1 MSDKKSLHIC
11 HLYYDILSLYGDNGN
26 IRAMENRLAWRGVDS
41 KITRLSFGQVDTSED
56 FDIIFIGGGQDFEQE
71 LLIKD
76 LFAYKAD
83 WLKNEIEKGTVI
95 LGICGGYQM
104 LGKYYE
110 AADGTRVDFLGGIDV
125 YTTASDK
132 RMIGNFIY
140 EYSKKNGETFPI
152 VGFENHNGQTWL
164 GAGVKPMGKIIKGYG
179 NNGEDGTEGARYKN
193 VFATYSHG
201 PLLPKNVRITD
212 ELLEIAYKRKYNG
225 ELPILE
231 HEMEDA
237 ALNDMKKQLGMKY
250 DYNTMNVD

>member
-1 MSDKKSLHIC
+1 MEKSLSVC
-11 HLYYDILSLYGDNGN
+11 HLYYDILNLYGDNGN
-26 IRAMENRLAWRGVDS
+26 IRTMEKRLAWRG
-41 KITRLSFGQVDTSED
+41 IGCQVDKVSVGEID
-56 FDIIFIGGGQDFEQE
+56 RSKEYDIIFIGGGQDFGQE
-71 LLIKD
+71 LLVKD
-76 LFAYKAD
+76 PFRYKSE
-83 WLKNEIEKGTVI
+83 WLIGEIEKGTVV

-132 RMIGNFIY
+132 RMIGNFVY
-140 EYSKKNGETFPI
+140 EYEKENGETFPI

-164 GAGVKPMGKIIKGYG
+164 GEAVKPMGKIIKGYG

-201 PLLPKNVRITD
+201 PLLPKNARIAD
-212 ELLEIAYKRKYNG
+212 ELLSIAYERKFG
-225 ELPILE
+225 ETLPPLE

-237 ALNDMKKQLGMKY
+237 ALNDIQKQLGC
-250 DYNTMNVD
+250 

>member
-1 MSDKKSLHIC
+1 MEKSLRVC
-11 HLYYDILSLYGDNGN
+11 HLYYDILNLYGDNGN
-26 IRAMENRLAWRGVDS
+26 IRTMEKRLAWRGIGCQVD
-41 KITRLSFGQVDTSED
+41 KVSFGEIDRSKEY
-56 FDIIFIGGGQDFEQE
+56 DIIFIGGGQDFEQE
-71 LLIKD
+71 LLVKD
-76 LFAYKAD
+76 LFQYKSE
-83 WLKNEIEKGTVI
+83 WLIGEIEKGTVV

-132 RMIGNFIY
+132 RMIGNFVY
-140 EYSKKNGETFPI
+140 EYEKENGETFPI

-164 GAGVKPMGKIIKGYG
+164 GEAVKPMGKIIKGYG

-201 PLLPKNVRITD
+201 PLLPKNARIAD
-212 ELLEIAYKRKYNG
+212 ELLSIAYERKFG
-225 ELPILE
+225 ETLPPLE

-237 ALNDMKKQLGMKY
+237 ALNDIQKQLGC
-250 DYNTMNVD
+250 

>member
-1 MSDKKSLHIC
+1 MEKSLSVC
-11 HLYYDILSLYGDNGN
+11 HLYYDILNLYGDNGN
-26 IRAMENRLAWRGVDS
+26 IRTMEKRLAWRGIGCQVD
-41 KITRLSFGQVDTSED
+41 KVSFGEIDRSKEY
-56 FDIIFIGGGQDFEQE
+56 DIIFVGGGQDFEQE
-71 LLIKD
+71 LLVKD
-76 LFAYKAD
+76 LFQYKSE
-83 WLKNEIEKGTVI
+83 WLIGEIEKGTVV

-132 RMIGNFIY
+132 RMIGNFVY
-140 EYSKKNGETFPI
+140 EYEKENGETFPI

-164 GAGVKPMGKIIKGYG
+164 GEAVKPMGKIIKGYG

-201 PLLPKNVRITD
+201 PLLPKNARIAD
-212 ELLEIAYKRKYNG
+212 ELLSIAYERKFG
-225 ELPILE
+225 ETLPPLE

-237 ALNDMKKQLGMKY
+237 ALNDIQKQLGC
-250 DYNTMNVD
+250 